1 MLIVLHYTKFFK
13 KRINMKKKIFTSL
26 GLMSGTSLDGIDLS
40 LIQSDGY
47 NHFEQ
52 IYDKY
57 YEFDQELYYELPYL
71 RDDLKNYNDLKK
83 NSVKIDKI
91 EKKFTLYNSK
101 IVNEFLNEIDCKPD
115 LIGFHGQTIFH
126 NVKEKISKQIGDGHL
141 LSQLTKCSVINKF
154 RQLDLDNAG
163 QGAPLTPI
171 FHHLISQKI
180 KDKFKINYPVIFINI
195 GGITNI
201 TLILNNK
208 EIEKS
213 VFAYDIGPG
222 NCLIDKWVQ
231 KNSNK
236 KFDDS
241 GTLALSGKINELILN
256 QAMDNFEIPSIN
268 ESLDTNDFD
277 LNFVKGLTLEDGCAT
292 LTEFTAFLISESL
305 RKVNTINNVNIK
317 NFILCGGGRKNKT
330 LIKKIFQ
337 YLNYSNINIKD
348 IDELDMNGDF
358 IESQAFG
365 YLAIRSVLNLPIS
378 FPNTTRCLKPC
389 SGGNVIKNF

>member
-1 MLIVLHYTKFFK
+1 
-13 KRINMKKKIFTSL
+13 MKKKIFTSL

-180 KDKFKINYPVIFINI
+180 KDKFEINYPVIFINI